1 MRKKNEPIHYN
12 KSLAKIFTIGNEPK
26 RYPPSKRFTHCNDTL
41 SMSTVVLAHCVD
53 LVNGLGVVLFCGIGF
68 D

>member
-12 KSLAKIFTIGNEPK
+12 KSLAKIFSIGNEPK

-41 SMSTVVLAHCVD
+41 SMPTVVVAHCVD
-53 LVNGLGVVLFCGIGF
+53 LVNGVGVIQFCGIGF